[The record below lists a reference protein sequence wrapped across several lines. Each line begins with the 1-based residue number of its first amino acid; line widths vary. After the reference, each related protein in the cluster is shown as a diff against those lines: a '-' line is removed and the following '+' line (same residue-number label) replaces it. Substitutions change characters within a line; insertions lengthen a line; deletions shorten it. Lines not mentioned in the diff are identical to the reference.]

1 MRGIRRASIFAAS
14 AAVIALTAATAVAG
28 PGATASK
35 STTLSGN
42 GPATRSATCPV
53 GTRATGAGFS
63 IVGAYNPKTDKGT
76 RSMIQSMARTGT
88 RSFAAT
94 ASMQAPNQPTT
105 TLKSYVRCIKST
117 KGPVAYAFGDATVNP
132 GTIQVAN
139 ASCPSDMKAIGGG
152 FRADPPYAPPPGGK
166 GIPFI
171 LESRRVGSQVWRST
185 LMNPQPFGQAPV
197 KFTFWALCEDDGN
210 GATKVTKKTATIA
223 PDSRRDI
230 GTRCPKNW
238 HTASG
243 GFRLGPIADTDVL
256 FGFVDRS
263 RPGGSRQWRAG
274 AWTLPGAI
282 EGEGGTITV
291 YAYCKH
297 N

>member
-1 MRGIRRASIFAAS
+1 M
-14 AAVIALTAATAVAG
+14 AAVLAVTAATALAG
-28 PGATASK
+28 PGATVSM

-63 IVGAYNPKTDKGT
+63 IAQPFNPETDTGT

-88 RSFAAT
+88 RSFSAV
-94 ASMQAPNQPTT
+94 ASMQAPNQPSTAFR
-105 TLKSYVRCIKST
+105 SYVRCIKST
-117 KGPVAYAFGDATVNP
+117 RGPIAYSFGDATINP

-139 ASCPSDMKAIGGG
+139 ASCPSDEKAIGGG
-152 FRADPPYAPPPGGK
+152 FKVEPPYAPPPGGK
-166 GIPFI
+166 GIPFV
-171 LESRRVGSQVWRST
+171 LESRRAGSQVWRT
-185 LMNPQPFGQAPV
+185 TVMNPQPFGQAPV
-197 KFTFWALCEDDGN
+197 NFTFWALCEGDGN
-210 GATKVTKKTATIA
+210 GATKVRKKTVTIG
-223 PDSRRDI
+223 PDKRRDVAVK
-230 GTRCPKNW
+230 CPRGW

-256 FGFVDRS
+256 FGLVDRS
-263 RPGGSRQWRAG
+263 RPQGSRTWRAG
-274 AWTLPGAI
+274 AWTLPSVI